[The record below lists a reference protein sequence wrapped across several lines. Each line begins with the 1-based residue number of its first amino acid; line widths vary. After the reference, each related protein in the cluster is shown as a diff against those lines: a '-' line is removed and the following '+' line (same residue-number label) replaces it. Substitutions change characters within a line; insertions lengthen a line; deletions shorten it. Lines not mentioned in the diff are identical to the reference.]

1 MSTDSTAYVLA
12 ETLLG
17 SRGRRLN
24 QHGFPQPVVARG
36 ETLIGR
42 RGELAIVR
50 ALVERTRRDGQA
62 LLLFGEPGVGKTM
75 LLDAAAEMA
84 SSAGVCVLR
93 ASGVEF
99 EASISFSGLNQTL
112 IPLLADHAHLTA
124 SHRDALNVALGF
136 GEGAAPDRLLV
147 ANATLALL
155 RHAAQAQPILIVID
169 DLPWFDRASAEVLG
183 FVARR
188 LAGTRV
194 GMLGASR
201 TGEESFFDRARL
213 PELELQPLDE
223 NAASQLVLEH
233 FPALGPAIR
242 QRILSEAQGNPLALL
257 ELPSAWTSG
266 RYSPL
271 QVLPRTLPLSRR
283 LQALFASRIVALPSR
298 TRQLLLLMALD
309 GTDDLRVLHEADGPT
324 FDDLDPAEQT
334 RVAYL
339 DPDTHRLAF
348 RHPLIRSAV
357 VELSTADERRRAN
370 RALAQLWADQ
380 PDRRVWH
387 LAEATIEPDED
398 VATLLEQAAQRI
410 LARGDVVASVAALT
424 RAAELSPLS
433 VDRNRRL
440 AAAAYIGMDVAG
452 DLRGASRL
460 LDEVRRADPELTG
473 SLQAAGTAAAVL
485 LNSDGDVDT
494 AHRLLVDAIESP
506 TERDSSGDTE
516 LRNALH
522 TLLLVCYFGGRE
534 ELWEP
539 FYRAIRRLQP
549 DIPPALYLSSKTL
562 ADPTRTPATVLGHLD
577 QEIDGLAREH
587 DPTRIARVA
596 IAATFV
602 DRVSGCREALRRVV
616 RAGCEDGAAA
626 AGIYASIVL
635 ATDDFWTGQW
645 DDAQRLIND
654 ANEFCNAEGYRL
666 LSMVTRAVNALLAA
680 GRGDE
685 TATRSLTDEMLQWA
699 TPRRMRAV
707 QCYAW
712 QAQALA
718 ALGRGDFEEAYQQ
731 ATKISPAGT
740 IASPLH
746 GVQDLM
752 MDIVEAAVHTGRHD
766 EAAAHVSAIEQ
777 SNIAALSP
785 RLALIAHGSAAL
797 AATTDGAAIE
807 LFEQALAVPG
817 ADRWAFWMA
826 RVQLAYGERLRRM
839 RTLTEARVQL
849 TAAIETFERLGA
861 RPWASR
867 ARSELRATGQ
877 SKPRVDCYAMAP
889 LTAQEREIALLAA
902 SGLTNKQIAERLFL
916 SPRTVGGHLHRV
928 FPKLGVATRA
938 ALRDALAS
946 VPDAPLV
953 EDHRLQTQPVEV
965 SANTTGR
972 HGR

>member
-1 MSTDSTAYVLA
+1 M
-12 ETLLG
+12 
-17 SRGRRLN
+17 N
-24 QHGFPQPVVARG
+24 QSDFPEHGAAG
-36 ETLIGR
+36 GDTLIGR
-42 RGELAIVR
+42 RGELATVR
-50 ALVERTRRDGQA
+50 GLIERARADGEA
-62 LLLFGEPGVGKTM
+62 LLIVGEPGVGKTV
-75 LLDAAAEMA
+75 LLDAAADIA
-84 SSAGVCVLR
+84 QSATACVLR

-99 EASISFSGLNQTL
+99 EAGISFSGLNQVL
-112 IPLLADHAHLTA
+112 LPLLAGVAHLTA

-136 GEGAAPDRLLV
+136 GEGSAPDRLV
-147 ANATLALL
+147 VSNATFALL

-169 DLPWFDRASAEVLG
+169 DLPWFDRASAGVLG

-194 GMLGASR
+194 GVLGASR
-201 TGEESFFDRARL
+201 TGEGSFFDSAGL
-213 PELELQPLDE
+213 PELELPPLDE
-223 NAASQLVLEH
+223 DAASQLVLEH
-233 FPALGPAIR
+233 FPALGPALCR
-242 QRILSEAQGNPLALL
+242 RILSEAQGNPLALL
-257 ELPSAWTSG
+257 ELPAVWISG
-266 RYSPL
+266 RHFAL
-271 QVLPRTLPLSRR
+271 QALPRTLPLSRR
-283 LQALFASRIVALPSR
+283 LQALFAARIAALPLR

-309 GTDDLRVLHEADGPT
+309 GTDDPRVLQVADGPT
-324 FDDLDPAEQT
+324 FDDLDAAEQA

-339 DPDTHRLAF
+339 DPDTHRPAF

-410 LARGDVVASVAALT
+410 LARGDVVAGVAALT

-433 VDRNRRL
+433 VDRTRRL

-460 LDEVRRADPELTG
+460 LDEVRRVDPELTG

-485 LNSDGDVDT
+485 LNTDGDVDT

-506 TERDSSGDTE
+506 AERDSSSDTE
-516 LRNALH
+516 LRDALH

-539 FYRAIRRLQP
+539 FYRAIPRLEP
-549 DIPPALYLSSKTL
+549 DIPPALYLGSKTV
-562 ADPTRTPATVLGHLD
+562 ADPTRTTAAVLQQLD
-577 QEIDGLAREH
+577 EEIDGLAGEL
-587 DPTRIARVA
+587 DPTRIVRVA

-602 DRVSGCREALRRVV
+602 DRVPRCREALRRVV
-616 RAGCEDGAAA
+616 RAGREDGAAA
-626 AGIYASIVL
+626 AGIYASVVL

-645 DDAQRLIND
+645 DDAQRLIDD

-685 TATRSLTDEMLQWA
+685 TAARSLTDEMLQWA

-718 ALGRGDFEEAYQQ
+718 ALGRGDFEEAYRQ

-740 IASPLH
+740 IASH
-746 GVQDLM
+746 QHVQDVLM
-752 MDIVEAAVHTGRHD
+752 DVVEAAVHTGRHD

-777 SNIAALSP
+777 SNIAAVSP
-785 RLALIAHGSAAL
+785 RLALMAHGSAAI
-797 AATTDGAAIE
+797 AATTDGGAIE

-839 RTLTEARVQL
+839 RTVTEARVQL
-849 TAAIETFERLGA
+849 TAAIEAFERMGA

-867 ARSELRATGQ
+867 AGSELRATGQ
-877 SKPRVDCYAMAP
+877 SKPRVDCYALAP

-902 SGLTNKQIAERLFL
+902 SGLTNKQIGERLFL
-916 SPRTVGGHLHRV
+916 SPRTVGGHLHRA

-946 VPDAPLV
+946 VPPS
-953 EDHRLQTQPVEV
+953 EDH
-965 SANTTGR
+965 
-972 HGR
+972 